1 MNCGV
6 RNACAALHSTAGTSV
21 PLPAEG
27 TAAAGAWRTRNEA
40 GINSAEAKIPITSIA
55 VRQS

>member
-6 RNACAALHSTAGTSV
+6 RNACATVHSTAGASAPPET
-21 PLPAEG
+21 EG
-27 TAAAGAWRTRNEA
+27 AACGAGRTRNEA
-40 GINSAEAKIPITSIA
+40 GINSAEAKMPITSIA